1 MEDLKVTSI
10 EDLKSFSNG
19 QIVELPPFGEGQ
31 PFVAKLKRPS
41 MLLLA
46 QKNLIPN
53 ELLTSA
59 NTLFE
64 GGVSSSVNSMDKDTL
79 TKLLKV
85 MEIICE
91 AALVEPTYHELKAAG
106 VELTDEQFMF
116 IFGYTQNGV
125 RQLKSFRQ

>member
-10 EDLKSFSNG
+10 EDLKNFSNG

-91 AALVEPTYHELKAAG
+91 AALVEPTYHELKTAG